1 MPLCVAG
8 VPTEENHT
16 NWGISI
22 AASIQNVLDKK
33 GFPIKECFI
42 PMESAAHW
50 FVVSVDRSRENEDDE
65 ELALE
70 IGKAVF
76 ASKGGSYIPKVIV
89 VDDDIDP
96 SNINQVV
103 WALATRHHPDR
114 RVAIP
119 DQHIFPACGILK
131 RRGEKRGSVH
141 KGHL

>member
-1 MPLCVAG
+1 
-8 VPTEENHT
+8 
-16 NWGISI
+16 
-22 AASIQNVLDKK
+22 
-33 GFPIKECFI
+33 
-42 PMESAAHW
+42 MESAAHW

-103 WALATRHHPDR
+103 
-114 RVAIP
+114 
-119 DQHIFPACGILK
+119 
-131 RRGEKRGSVH
+131 
-141 KGHL
+141 